1 MFAEHVHL
9 ASLDDLHADN
19 RAHQRGLAAPAWAEQ
34 TRHRPAGDLQVE
46 TVEHGAPAAH
56 DMQILDLDG
65 RVGHLA
71 AQAIRWVL
79 PALRIGRV
87 QVWELDRLRVAAH
100 HPQILRSDEDA
111 NRVIAL
117 LLPQGEALQ
126 EHQVHEHA
134 LVFVLRGELLVSAG
148 ASERTLSAPS
158 LIHFDPGER
167 HEVRAISECQLVLC
181 LAPWPGP
188 GHPSHTAA
196 A

>member
-1 MFAEHVHL
+1 MRV
-9 ASLDDLHADN
+9 ADVRVEGPSPATCSTRN
-19 RAHQRGLAAPAWAEQ
+19 HRRRPGAH
-34 TRHRPAGDLQVE
+34 T
-46 TVEHGAPAAH
+46 
-56 DMQILDLDG
+56 
-65 RVGHLA
+65 
-71 AQAIRWVL
+71 
-79 PALRIGRV
+79 IGRV

-100 HPQILRSDEDA
+100 QPQILRSDENA

-134 LVFVLRGELLVSAG
+134 LVFLLRGELLVSAG

-158 LIHFDPGER
+158 LIHFAPGER

-188 GHPSHTAA
+188 GHPNQPATA
-196 A
+196 